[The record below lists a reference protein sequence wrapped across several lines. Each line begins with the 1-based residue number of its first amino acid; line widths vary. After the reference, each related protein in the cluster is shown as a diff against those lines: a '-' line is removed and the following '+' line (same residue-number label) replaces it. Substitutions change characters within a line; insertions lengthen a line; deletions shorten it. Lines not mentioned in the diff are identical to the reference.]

1 MKKNLENK
9 YYIKKINELE
19 ENIKKLEKEK
29 LHLQI
34 ILTHKKISD
43 LICQKKELTE
53 NFLKKTYSLIDN
65 QKVVANVYY
74 LILKNVLEGKKVHV
88 WGLAKEF
95 FNLKRVELNKVNE
108 LWVHIRKLIRREYV
122 NKVEVA
128 KRRKKYELI
137 LTRKIYLDMLIK
149 FFNEEYGNRYTPDKI
164 FEKIKQ
170 IFPFFSQLPPD
181 KLFLVRD
188 CEDFISG
195 KSKETPLSKAVKRV
209 WIYAYELSKLA
220 NFPQYKFAYDKILE
234 AEFPMKPFFLLA
246 KEVQQ
251 TPSKETIEEVKKEL
265 KELGL
270 WNKQIEEKIEEM
282 LESWKRKI
290 LKNYILPKLKE
301 YRKKL
306 DEYIKKAEKGVWD
319 EFFDTI

>member
-9 YYIKKINELE
+9 YYIQKINELGKKVE
-19 ENIKKLEKEK
+19 KLEKEK

-43 LICQKKELTE
+43 LICQKNELIE

-65 QKVVANVYY
+65 KKVVAKVYY
-74 LILKNVLEGKKVHV
+74 LILKNVLEGKKVYV

-137 LTRKIYLDMLIK
+137 LTRKIYLDVLIK

-170 IFPFFSQLPPD
+170 IFPFFSQLLLS
-181 KLFLVRD
+181 KLFLVKD

-195 KSKETPLSKAVKRV
+195 KSEETPLSKAVKRV
-209 WIYAYELSKLA
+209 WILA
-220 NFPQYKFAYDKILE
+220 YKFSKFVKNIPNNYFNKFV
-234 AEFPMKPFFLLA
+234 AEMKEPVLKSFFLLA
-246 KEVQQ
+246 KEVQLE
-251 TPSKETIEEVKKEL
+251 PPKETLEKIENEL
-265 KELGL
+265 AQLGL
-270 WNKQIEEKIEEM
+270 WNREIEIWLEE
-282 LESWKRKI
+282 ETKKWRKEL
-290 LKNYILPKLKE
+290 LKTHILPELKE

-306 DEYIKKAEKGVWD
+306 DEYIKKAEKGIWD
-319 EFFDTI
+319 KFF